1 MVDVLVTIFH
11 TLISFL
17 LIIAVLL
24 QSGKGGGLAS
34 SIGGGLSSSS
44 VLGGRSASTF
54 LTKTTAVLATV
65 FMLSCLLQAVTY
77 DSGDVPTSATERMLE
92 ESGFPSPSPLLNE
105 GAGFLDEP
113 ATDETDS
120 QGGEEAEG
128 AEGSDAEGETAAEQ
142 SP

>member
-1 MVDVLVTIFH
+1 MLDVLITIFH

-17 LIIAVLL
+17 LIIAVLM

-44 VLGGRSASTF
+44 VLGGRSASSF
-54 LTKTTAVLATV
+54 LTKTTAVLATA
-65 FMLSCLLQAVTY
+65 FMLSCLMQAVSY
-77 DSGDVPTSATERMLE
+77 DSGELPTSATERMLE
-92 ESGFPSPSPLLNE
+92 ERGFPSPSPLLNE

-113 ATDETDS
+113 ATNEGES
-120 QGGEEAEG
+120 QGSEDAGS
-128 AEGSDAEGETAAEQ
+128 AEGSDSEGETAPE